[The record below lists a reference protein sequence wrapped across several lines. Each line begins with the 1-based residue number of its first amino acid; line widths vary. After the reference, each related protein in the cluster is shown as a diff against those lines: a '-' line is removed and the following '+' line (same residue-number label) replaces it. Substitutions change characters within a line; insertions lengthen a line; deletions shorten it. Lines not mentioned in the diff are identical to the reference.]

1 MVFANFVGMK
11 KHAIFIAAAL
21 MGIVFI
27 ALISV
32 IISFHNRMT
41 SMRKEQ
47 FDASVSRSLFRVA
60 RAVEMDETL
69 KELKMDLH
77 SIGSQ
82 EIDDSLRADDM
93 NDGSIFGDTLATS
106 LRSQKRRQS
115 SSGLISHNATGKGL
129 TLQGRDFRSKYEFSD
144 KMQAELKKRY
154 IYQQQQLNRV
164 IYSILYSS
172 SNTPIEERIDFRKLD
187 NFIRVE
193 FAHNG
198 IDTPYHFTVTNA
210 SGRVLYQCPD
220 YTDEGAD
227 HSYKQVLMSNNSPS
241 NTAVLTVNFPSI
253 DRYIYKSAR
262 YVIVSVVFI
271 VILLAV
277 YVYMIRMVL
286 RQRKLSEMKND
297 FVSNMTHELK
307 TPVASISLA
316 SQMLVDESVPKTPAM
331 TSHLSNV
338 ISDETRR
345 LQRLVDRVLQTSLFE
360 NKKMSLKHDDLDL
373 NTMADDVASTFALKI
388 EEKGGTI
395 TTDLRAENPVI
406 TGDEVHITNVLFN
419 LMENAVKYRREDEPL
434 HITVSTENRHDNVVV
449 TIADNGIG
457 IKKENL
463 KKIFEKFYRVHSG
476 NKHDVKGFGLGLAY
490 VRNIVQLHHGHI
502 HAESELGKGTRFI
515 IVLPTVPA
523 GDEDTEGKSHSWL
536 RHRHKD

>member
-331 TSHLSNV
+331 TSHLSSV

-388 EEKGGTI
+388 EEKGGSI

>member
-93 NDGSIFGDTLATS
+93 NDGSIFGDTLSTS

-172 SNTPIEERIDFRKLD
+172 SNTPVEERIDFRKLD

-536 RHRHKD
+536 RRRHKE

>member
-1 MVFANFVGMK
+1 MTFANFVGMK

-32 IISFHNRMT
+32 IINFHNRMT

-210 SGRVLYQCPD
+210 SGRVLYQCQD

-262 YVIVSVVFI
+262 YVVVSVVFI

-316 SQMLVDESVPKTPAM
+316 SQMLVDESVPKTPTM
-331 TSHLSNV
+331 TSHLSSV

-388 EEKGGTI
+388 EEKGGSI

-515 IVLPTVPA
+515 IVLPTVPT
-523 GDEDTEGKSHSWL
+523 GDEETEGKRHSWL
-536 RHRHKD
+536 RRWHKD

>member
-331 TSHLSNV
+331 TSHLSSV

-490 VRNIVQLHHGHI
+490 VRNIVQLHRGHI

-523 GDEDTEGKSHSWL
+523 GDEDTEGRRHSWL
-536 RHRHKD
+536 RLGRKD

>member
-93 NDGSIFGDTLATS
+93 NDGSIFGDTIATS

-388 EEKGGTI
+388 EEKGGSI

-523 GDEDTEGKSHSWL
+523 GDEDTEGKRHSWL
-536 RHRHKD
+536 RHGHKD

>member
-1 MVFANFVGMK
+1 MTFANFVGMK

-32 IISFHNRMT
+32 IINFHNRMT

-210 SGRVLYQCPD
+210 SGRVLYQCQD

-262 YVIVSVVFI
+262 YVVVSVVFI

-316 SQMLVDESVPKTPAM
+316 SQMLVDESVPKTPTM
-331 TSHLSNV
+331 TSHLSSV

-388 EEKGGTI
+388 EEKGGSI

-515 IVLPTVPA
+515 IVLPTVPT
-523 GDEDTEGKSHSWL
+523 GDEETEGTRHSWL
-536 RHRHKD
+536 RRWHKD

>member
-32 IISFHNRMT
+32 IVNFHNRMT

-93 NDGSIFGDTLATS
+93 NDGSIFGDTIATS

-210 SGRVLYQCPD
+210 SGRVLYQCQD

-331 TSHLSNV
+331 TSHLSSV

-523 GDEDTEGKSHSWL
+523 GDEDTEGKSHFWL

>member
-1 MVFANFVGMK
+1 
-11 KHAIFIAAAL
+11 

-32 IISFHNRMT
+32 IINFHNRMT
-41 SMRKEQ
+41 GLRKEQ
-47 FDASVSRSLFRVA
+47 FDAGVSRSLFRVA
-60 RAVEMDETL
+60 RAMEMDETL
-69 KELKMDLH
+69 KELKVDLH
-77 SIGSQ
+77 SIGSR
-82 EIDDSLRADDM
+82 EIDDSLRTDDM
-93 NDGSIFGDTLATS
+93 NDGSLFGDTLG
-106 LRSQKRRQS
+106 
-115 SSGLISHNATGKGL
+115 SSGPRGLRRSAALISHNAGTKGL
-129 TLQGRDFRSKYEFSD
+129 TLERKDFRSKYEFSG

-172 SNTPIEERIDFRKLD
+172 SNTPIEKRINFNKLD
-187 NFIRVE
+187 NFIRAE

-198 IDTPYHFTVTNA
+198 IDIPYHFIVTNA
-210 SGRVLYQCPD
+210 SGREFYRCQD
-220 YTDEGAD
+220 YTDEGSD
-227 HSYKQVLMSNNSPS
+227 HCYKQVLMANNSPS
-241 NTAVLTVNFPSI
+241 NTAVLIVNFPSI

-262 YVIVSVVFI
+262 YVVVSAVF
-271 VILLAV
+271 VLILLAV

-316 SQMLVDESVPKTPAM
+316 SQMLADTTIPKTPSM
-331 TSHLSNV
+331 TEHLSDV
-338 ISDETRR
+338 IRDETRR
-345 LQRLVDRVLQTSLFE
+345 LQRLIDRVLQTSLFE
-360 NKKMSLKHDDLDL
+360 DKKMSMKHDRLNL
-373 NTMADDVASTFALKI
+373 NTMVDDVASTFALKV
-388 EEKGGTI
+388 EEKGGVI
-395 TTDLRAENPVI
+395 TTALKAENPVV

-434 HITVSTENRHDNVVV
+434 RISVSTENRHNSVVV

-457 IKKENL
+457 IRKENL

-490 VRNIVQLHHGHI
+490 VRNIIQLHRGHI
-502 HAESELGKGTRFI
+502 HAESEFGKGTKFI
-515 IVLPTVPA
+515 IVLPASPP
-523 GDEDTEGKSHSWL
+523 GDGQD
-536 RHRHKD
+536 

>member
-93 NDGSIFGDTLATS
+93 NDGSIFGDTLSTS

-536 RHRHKD
+536 RRRHKE

>member
-523 GDEDTEGKSHSWL
+523 GDEETEGTRHSWSW
-536 RHRHKD
+536 HRHKN